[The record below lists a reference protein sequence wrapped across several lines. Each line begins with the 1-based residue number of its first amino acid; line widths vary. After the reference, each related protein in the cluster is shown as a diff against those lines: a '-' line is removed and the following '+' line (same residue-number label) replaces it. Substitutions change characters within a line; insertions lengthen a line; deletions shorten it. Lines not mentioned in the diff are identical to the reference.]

1 MNQMKYTYFIAVLG
15 FCFMES
21 VSIFSTFGIR
31 GTIQG
36 LQNQNQDQ
44 VIKSLFYL
52 LVVNLG
58 WWIYMPIGQYMLD
71 QTRNITMKEYKE
83 KVVEHMMRLP
93 MSYYDQT
100 PKGELMSLLSN
111 DMGCLSAIIH
121 WNLEQL
127 LRKIAGGVAGVVLM
141 FVLNPWFAMV
151 VLLLGTTAIMATQF
165 FNERMWKHAQQLQQK
180 KSASTCSFYELIKS
194 AKNLRLLKLQSRK
207 FLQVCDSIQEEV
219 RTNRNIEHLKGGLEA
234 INVGIQVTTYLGL
247 VAFGSYFVSR
257 KWSDWGTI
265 MALIGLK
272 GMTDMLFVEFPQMRT
287 LLRKNLAGAS
297 RIFAFMELEETNHI
311 IHRCQD
317 EDSSSEPLIG
327 RIEDESIALKMEHV
341 TFGYDEKVTILK
353 DFSMRIRKNSLAVVE
368 GESGTGKS
376 TLVKL
381 LLGLYKIQSG
391 QIDMDT
397 KEIAYV
403 PQEATLFRGT
413 VYENLICANE
423 TATMEQVR
431 QALLDSQ
438 ALSFVEEL
446 PDGMETMLFDDGNGL
461 SGGQKQRLALARA
474 LVKDADILLLDEV
487 TSALDRETTRSFME
501 TLKELKKNR
510 TILFVT
516 HDKTMEM
523 LADQIIQM

>member
-1 MNQMKYTYFIAVLG
+1 MRKRKDYKQITLIKKSIHSMNQMKYTYFIAVLG

-44 VIKSLFYL
+44 VIKSFFYL

-207 FLQVCDSIQEEV
+207 FLQVCDSIQEE
-219 RTNRNIEHLKGGLEA
+219 
-234 INVGIQVTTYLGL
+234 
-247 VAFGSYFVSR
+247 
-257 KWSDWGTI
+257 
-265 MALIGLK
+265 
-272 GMTDMLFVEFPQMRT
+272 
-287 LLRKNLAGAS
+287 
-297 RIFAFMELEETNHI
+297 
-311 IHRCQD
+311 
-317 EDSSSEPLIG
+317 
-327 RIEDESIALKMEHV
+327 IEDESIALKMEHV
-341 TFGYDEKVTILK
+341 TFGYDEKVPILK
-353 DFSMRIRKNSLAVVE
+353 DFSMRIRKKSLAVVE

-516 HDKTMEM
+516 HDKTMET